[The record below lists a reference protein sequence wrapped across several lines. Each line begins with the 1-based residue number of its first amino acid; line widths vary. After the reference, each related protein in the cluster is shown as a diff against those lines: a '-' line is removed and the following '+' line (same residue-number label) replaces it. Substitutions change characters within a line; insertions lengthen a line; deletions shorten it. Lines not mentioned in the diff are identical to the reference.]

1 MTSAT
6 LVWLAFLGCSSEP
19 LDGGEPP
26 SWSADVAPIVQ
37 EQCSE
42 CHQPGGSAFDLTD
55 PAAAAAMAPAMA
67 AAVESRRMPPW
78 AAYDTPDCTP
88 TRGYVDDR
96 RLSED
101 EIATIVAWSEAG
113 APTDTASALEPE
125 RPMGLGDDVTALE
138 PAGSYASSGA
148 QDEFAC
154 LVVDPG
160 NDADLW
166 VDAVEV
172 VPTNDAIAHHSLVFV
187 DTARSSGALVNADGW
202 YDCSGGTGLSDP
214 GFLGTWVPG
223 SGPTYAPEGTGMR
236 IPGGAL
242 IVMQMHYHPGGE
254 AGLTDRTVL
263 RLRELPDVPSK
274 ELHNTLLGNAPSA
287 AAGLL
292 DGPNDRRQAEFRVPA
307 DVAGHTESMRI
318 TFDGSFP
325 NIPIASVGAHMHLI
339 GTGMEV
345 WLERAAPDA
354 GEVDEE
360 CLLPASRYDY
370 DWQQQ
375 YRFDGDL
382 SEAPMISGGDSLVLR
397 CTYDNTLDNPGARR
411 ALEAGGLDA
420 PIDVYLGE
428 GTLDEMCIGLFSYVY

>member
-1 MTSAT
+1 MFLDLLSLVACRGSTEESAE
-6 LVWLAFLGCSSEP
+6 V
-19 LDGGEPP
+19 P
-26 SWSADVAPIVQ
+26 SWNADVAPIVQ
-37 EQCSE
+37 KDCSE
-42 CHQPGGSAFDLTD
+42 CHQPGGAAFDLTD

-78 AAYDTPDCTP
+78 GAFDTPDCAP
-88 TRGYVDDR
+88 ERGYVDDR
-96 RLSED
+96 RLSDE

-113 APTDTASALEPE
+113 APTDADAVLEAE
-125 RPMGLGDDVTALE
+125 RATGLGEEAIELQ
-138 PAGSYASSGA
+138 PAGSYASSGR

-160 NDADLW
+160 NATDLW

-172 VPTNDAIAHHSLVFV
+172 VPTNDAIAHHTLIFV
-187 DTARSSGALVNADGW
+187 DTTRASDALVNADGW
-202 YDCSGGTGLSDP
+202 YDCSGGTGLDNP

-223 SGPTYAPEGTGMR
+223 AGPTYAPESTGMR
-236 IPGGAL
+236 VPAGAA
-242 IVMQMHYHPGGE
+242 IVLQMHYHPGGE
-254 AGLTDRTVL
+254 AGLSDRTSL
-263 RLRELPDVPSK
+263 RLRTLDEVPPRELY
-274 ELHNTLLGNAPSA
+274 NTLIGNAWSA
-287 AAGLL
+287 ATGLL

-307 DVAGHTESMRI
+307 DVSDHTETMRI

-345 WLERAAPDA
+345 WLERGAPDA
-354 GEVDEE
+354 GEPTSE

-370 DWQQQ
+370 DWQQL
-375 YRFDGDL
+375 YRFDGGLAD
-382 SEAPMISGGDSLVLR
+382 APMISGGDSLVMR
-397 CTYDNTLDNPGARR
+397 CTYDNTLDNPGTRR
-411 ALEAGGLDA
+411 ALDDGGYDA